1 MNRIAEPDLPAEA
14 IHGCL
19 ELLPSMSWLLDMG
32 TAGVEVETPRHLT
45 NPNRMRPRWSS
56 SQVLHPS
63 CHVEHV
69 WGKATSKNRRQSH
82 SIAWQVKGASGKHVV
97 KIRRRK
103 QKHGPN
109 GPGARRRR
117 AWFNLPK
124 SLNADGDTHVSN
136 LSCHAGT
143 CLEANDAE
151 PFVLFRVRVILQVLT
166 SREHM
171 DHSTS
176 CVHPSLALSRLT

>member
-1 MNRIAEPDLPAEA
+1 MRTAKAPCQVSLSHTHNQYCKFGTHFTLRPMNRIAEPDLPAEA

-69 WGKATSKNRRQSH
+69 WGKATSKNRRSLTPSRGRSRVLQESMSSRSAEGNRSTVQMGRVH
-82 SIAWQVKGASGKHVV
+82 GVEERGSTC
-97 KIRRRK
+97 RK
-103 QKHGPN
+103 
-109 GPGARRRR
+109 
-117 AWFNLPK
+117 
-124 SLNADGDTHVSN
+124 V
-136 LSCHAGT
+136 
-143 CLEANDAE
+143 
-151 PFVLFRVRVILQVLT
+151 
-166 SREHM
+166 
-171 DHSTS
+171 
-176 CVHPSLALSRLT
+176 